1 LPDEPFSFRRRVA
14 FGDCDPA
21 RIYYTPRAIDYCVE
35 AIEAWWESVLSV
47 SWTDLLAG
55 SGLEVR
61 FFHAESEFIRPL
73 TAGQVVRVRIR
84 VSDTGQPRLSFRV
97 TGEGESGELY
107 FRAFLTAGLF
117 DRERQLLVPISGDD
131 RERIARYEADCGS
144 EEAPPEAALGRVT
157 PAGRGE
163 RSPEPGRA
171 QDPPRETRML
181 PDGLFTRSRRVVYGD
196 CTASGTVYA
205 PKVFG
210 YAVEAVGEWFEEVP
224 GVSWLTLVSVRNQGA
239 PAVAA
244 SCDYHRPLA
253 AGQAVAMG
261 VRVIHLGRASLGL
274 SIEGN
279 DPEGEPLFDA
289 RITLCYID
297 QESGFRSMPIPE
309 EFAGRI
315 RAYRASCEAGGR
327 TGSARRI
334 ENDADAVTRGK
345 RQ

>member
-1 LPDEPFSFRRRVA
+1 MIFSYSRRVA

-35 AIEAWWESVLSV
+35 AIEAWWESTLSA

-55 SGLEVR
+55 RGLEVR
-61 FFHAESEFIRPL
+61 FFRAESEFLQPL

-84 VSDTGQPRLSFRV
+84 VPETGRTRLSFRA
-97 TGEGESGELY
+97 TGEGESGEIC
-107 FRAFLTAGLF
+107 FRALLTAGLF
-117 DRERQLLVPISGDD
+117 DGKRETLAPIPRDD
-131 RERIARYEADCGS
+131 RERIARYEAGCGRG
-144 EEAPPEAALGRVT
+144 EA
-157 PAGRGE
+157 AGRGE
-163 RSPEPGRA
+163 GSPEPGGGK
-171 QDPPRETRML
+171 DLPRERRKF
-181 PDGLFTRSRRVVYGD
+181 PEGLFTRTRRVVYGD
-196 CTASGTVYA
+196 CSAPGTVYP

-224 GVSWLTLVSVRNQGA
+224 GISWLELVSVRKQGA

-244 SCDYHRPLA
+244 SCDYHRPMA

-279 DPEGEPLFDA
+279 DPEGLPLFDS

-297 QESGFRSMPIPE
+297 QEGGFRSMPIPE
-309 EFAGRI
+309 EFR
-315 RAYRASCEAGGR
+315 
-327 TGSARRI
+327 RRI
-334 ENDADAVTRGK
+334 EAYRDSC
-345 RQ
+345 